1 MTKILNTIYE
11 NDFLDCS
18 FGFRPNRN
26 CHDALKILN
35 HYIEK
40 RSVNYV
46 VDVDIKGFFDNVD
59 HIWMM
64 EFLKLRIADPNLL
77 SIIGRFLK
85 GGYMEEGR
93 KHKTDNG
100 TPQGGVISPVLA
112 NVYLH
117 YVLDL
122 WFEKRVRKQCKGQAY
137 IVRYADDFV
146 CCFQYKSEA
155 QEFFHSLKMRLKK
168 FNLEIAEDKTKIIPF
183 GRFAEKNA
191 NQKGEGKP
199 ATFDFLGFTHY
210 CGKSKQGN
218 FRVKRKSSR
227 KKVQGKLKE
236 SKEWLKN
243 NRNKDIHMIM
253 DRFKRSLTGYY
264 NYYCITDN
272 TQNVNNFKDKIQY
285 LLFKWLNRRSQRK
298 SFTWDKYRLF
308 LDKYPLPS
316 PRIKVNIYDL
326 RKEISYIL

>member
-1 MTKILNTIYE
+1 METKL
-11 NDFLDCS
+11 
-18 FGFRPNRN
+18 
-26 CHDALKILN
+26 
-35 HYIEK
+35 
-40 RSVNYV
+40 
-46 VDVDIKGFFDNVD
+46 
-59 HIWMM
+59 
-64 EFLKLRIADPNLL
+64 LRIA
-77 SIIGRFLK
+77 
-85 GGYMEEGR
+85 E
-93 KHKTDNG
+93 
-100 TPQGGVISPVLA
+100 LA

-155 QEFFHSLKMRLKK
+155 EQFFHSLKLRLKK

-183 GRFAEKNA
+183 GRFAERNT
-191 NQKGEGKP
+191 NLQGRNKP
-199 ATFDFLGFTHY
+199 ATFGFLGFTHY

-236 SKEWLKN
+236 TKEWLKS
-243 NRNKDIHMIM
+243 NRNKDIHIIM
-253 DRFKRSLTGYY
+253 DRFKRSLIGYY
-264 NYYCITDN
+264 NYYCVTDN
-272 TQNVNNFKDKIQY
+272 TQNVNNFKDKIER

-298 SFTWDKYRLF
+298 SFTWDKFRLF
-308 LDKYPLPS
+308 LNKYPLPS

>member
-1 MTKILNTIYE
+1 MIMYL
-11 NDFLDCS
+11 S
-18 FGFRPNRN
+18 
-26 CHDALKILN
+26 
-35 HYIEK
+35 YIAK
-40 RSVNYV
+40 
-46 VDVDIKGFFDNVD
+46 KGFFDNVD

-77 SIIGRFLK
+77 RIIGRFLK
-85 GGYMEEGR
+85 GGYMEEG
-93 KHKTDNG
+93 KKYKTDNG
-100 TPQGGVISPVLA
+100 TPQGGVISPILA

-155 QEFFHSLKMRLKK
+155 QQFFHSLKLRLKK

-183 GRFAEKNA
+183 GRFAEQNA
-191 NQKGEGKP
+191 NQQGRSKP

-210 CGKSKQGN
+210 CGKSKLGK

-236 SKEWLKN
+236 TKELLKS
-243 NRNKDIHMIM
+243 NRSKDIHMIM
-253 DRFKRSLTGYY
+253 DRFKRSLIGYY

-272 TQNVNNFKDKIQY
+272 TQNVNNFKDKIEK

-298 SFTWDKYRLF
+298 SFTWDKFNLF
-308 LDKYPLPS
+308 LNKYPLPS

-326 RKEISYIL
+326 RKEISYIM